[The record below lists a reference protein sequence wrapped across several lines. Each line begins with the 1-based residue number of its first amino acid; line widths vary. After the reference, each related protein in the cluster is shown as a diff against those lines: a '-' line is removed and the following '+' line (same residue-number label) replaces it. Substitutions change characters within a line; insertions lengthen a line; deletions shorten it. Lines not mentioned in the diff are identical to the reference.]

1 MVEIDFEEIRVA
13 TLSEV
18 TQQFQENAY
27 GDSLRLYADLSSRV
41 TKLMIEKYH
50 QQLQKDD

>member
-1 MVEIDFEEIRVA
+1 MVEIDFEEIRTA

-18 TQQFQENAY
+18 TQQYQENVF
-27 GDSLRLYADLSSRV
+27 GDTLRLYADISSRV

-50 QQLQKDD
+50 QQLQKGY